1 MPYAVLLLIPL
12 LTSLFNGIGTVAKG
26 ADNAAQGKYNKAFVW
41 ILAAI
46 GVYILVKGWSKTKQQ
61 TYLDTAGTDKAT
73 QQAQA
78 LRDAFNR
85 SGFSTLMKVDGTDV
99 DLVMSTARQITD
111 YTAVSDSYR
120 VLYPGSELTTD
131 LQDELSRTDLQTF
144 YDIVYKR
151 GSNPTVATP
160 TPSTGSTTGTV
171 YKQVKATQT
180 VNIRDYANPSKV
192 LRQAKAGEVIG
203 TYTGEKTLN
212 VTGQNLR
219 FYLVEKKLY
228 LGLVTEQYYV
238 AKSSVVLV

>member
-1 MPYAVLLLIPL
+1 
-12 LTSLFNGIGTVAKG
+12 VAKG

-85 SGFSTLMKVDGTDV
+85 SGFTTLMKVDGTDV

-111 YTAVSDSYR
+111 YSAVSDSYR
-120 VLYPGSELTTD
+120 VIFPGSELTTD

-151 GSNPTVATP
+151 GSNPTVPATTP
-160 TPSTGSTTGTV
+160 TTTTPSTGTTTGTV
-171 YKQVKATQT
+171 HKQVKATQT
-180 VNIRDYANPSKV
+180 VNIRDYANPFKV

-212 VTGQNLR
+212 VTGQAVR
-219 FYLVEKKLY
+219 FYLVEKQLY
-228 LGLVTEQYYV
+228 FGLVTEQYYV